1 MAPARDVRTELSASE
16 LASSGLRQ
24 VQLYVICLC
33 GRDRLTPNANGGA
46 PARERRRRGCRK
58 PYAEA
63 VSSSKKPR
71 VLFGSTGM
79 PGAMVVVKV
88 IFLR

>member
-1 MAPARDVRTELSASE
+1 MAPARDVRTEPSASE

-24 VQLYVICLC
+24 AQLYVICLSD
-33 GRDRLTPNANGGA
+33 RDRLTPNANGGA
-46 PARERRRRGCRK
+46 PSGGTPPLRIVRA
-58 PYAEA
+58 YAEA
-63 VSSSKKPR
+63 DSSPKKPR